1 MGLRRLQ
8 CPPPRRFRRQDIKN
22 GDPSTLCS
30 GGECP
35 SCPHLSAFEDTPPRL
50 PGLNLTF
57 FLPLD
62 SSHPALL
69 ERKVFGVEGGSAFLE
84 CEPRSLQ
91 AHVEWTFQRAGEG
104 VGTPVSLGG
113 GALPTRPLS
122 CPLHLG
128 EAPP

>member
-1 MGLRRLQ
+1 M
-8 CPPPRRFRRQDIKN
+8 
-22 GDPSTLCS
+22 
-30 GGECP
+30 
-35 SCPHLSAFEDTPPRL
+35 SASAAPTSQPLKTSHPAL
-50 PGLNLTF
+50 PGLNLPF
-57 FLPLD
+57 FLFPD

-122 CPLHLG
+122 RPLHPG